1 MITAKQIN
9 NDIMGKTRKTKEPM
23 LTGKERKK
31 YTVWIDD
38 VEMTDKFV
46 TYAHAKMMHTV
57 YEGRGYKDVIIKEG
71 R

>member
-1 MITAKQIN
+1 M
-9 NDIMGKTRKTKEPM
+9 MTRRSEYRPM
-23 LTGKERKK
+23 LIGKERKK

-57 YEGRGYKDVIIKEG
+57 YESRGYKKVIIQEG
-71 R
+71 RDNE

>member
-1 MITAKQIN
+1 
-9 NDIMGKTRKTKEPM
+9 MGKTRKTKEPM

-31 YTVWIDD
+31 YTVWIDS

-57 YEGRGYKDVIIKEG
+57 YESRGYKKVIIQEG
-71 R
+71 RDNE